1 LGWVYST
8 EEEMDIL
15 AFLRERAGAFR
26 CPICRRSLADCKLRQ
41 LDHEG
46 QKYTVEVTCRNCELA
61 FLVALELANA
71 DDTETGDDEQE
82 VAVVGRFE
90 GDSDPISNDELLEL
104 HRTLSEHSGPLT
116 ALLTE
121 RAND

>member
-1 LGWVYST
+1 
-8 EEEMDIL
+8 MDIL

-26 CPICRRSLADCKLRQ
+26 CPMCRRSLADCKLRQ

-61 FLVALELANA
+61 FLVALELASGNDA
-71 DDTETGDDEQE
+71 ESGDGEQE
-82 VAVVGRFE
+82 LQLKEGADSE
-90 GDSDPISNDELLEL
+90 GDLISNDELLEL
-104 HRTLSEHSGPLT
+104 HRTLSGHSGPLT
-116 ALLTE
+116 ALLKE

>member
-1 LGWVYST
+1 
-8 EEEMDIL
+8 MDIL

-26 CPICRRSLADCKLRQ
+26 CPMCKRSLADCRLRQ

-61 FLVALELANA
+61 FLVALELATQDEA
-71 DDTETGDDEQE
+71 ETVDGEQE
-82 VAVVGRFE
+82 LQPVTSAQPE
-90 GDSDPISNDELLEL
+90 AEPISNDELLEV
-104 HRTLSEHSGPLT
+104 HRTLSGHAGPLT
-116 ALLTE
+116 ALLRE

>member
-1 LGWVYST
+1 
-8 EEEMDIL
+8 MDIL

-26 CPICRRSLADCKLRQ
+26 CPMCRRSLADCKLRQ

-46 QKYTVEVTCRNCELA
+46 QKYTVEVTCRSCELA
-61 FLVALELANA
+61 FLVALELASS
-71 DDTETGDDEQE
+71 DDTESSEDEEE
-82 VAVVGRFE
+82 VALVGRAE
-90 GDSDPISNDELLEL
+90 ADSDPISNDELLEL

>member
-1 LGWVYST
+1 
-8 EEEMDIL
+8 MDIL

-26 CPICRRSLADCKLRQ
+26 CPMCRRSLADCKLRQ

-61 FLVALELANA
+61 FLVALELASSEAA
-71 DDTETGDDEQE
+71 DTDPGEQE
-82 VAVVGRFE
+82 VELVLGSESDA
-90 GDSDPISNDELLEL
+90 DPISNDELLEL
-104 HRTLSEHSGPLT
+104 HRTLSGHAGPLT
-116 ALLTE
+116 ALLKE

>member
-1 LGWVYST
+1 
-8 EEEMDIL
+8 MDIL

-26 CPICRRSLADCKLRQ
+26 CPMCRRSLADCKLKQ

-61 FLVALELANA
+61 FLVALELASA
-71 DDTETGDDEQE
+71 EDAEGSEDEQE
-82 VAVVGRFE
+82 VSLVGRTE
-90 GDSDPISNDELLEL
+90 ADSDPISNDELLEL
-104 HRTLSEHSGPLT
+104 HRTLSQHSGPLT
-116 ALLTE
+116 ALLKE